1 MSSGPPDI
9 ILGYRAAGLDM
20 RTIRWSSRR
29 DYFSFPL
36 SLSQCS
42 PFASKRDKFNW
53 GSLHMPT
60 TAGET
65 TRMPRLCQLKK
76 TALLLAVYGVR
87 SAQADDP
94 IRILYPDEKGL
105 EFHYLDRIDV
115 SYESN
120 FTAPYL
126 YIWCGQ
132 GSAKQKQMDRPDG
145 GNATTEITLKFEAD
159 QDLANDCWFNLRI
172 HDLADSSPLG
182 ANSPAFT
189 YLHASRQGGPV
200 S

>member
-1 MSSGPPDI
+1 
-9 ILGYRAAGLDM
+9 
-20 RTIRWSSRR
+20 
-29 DYFSFPL
+29 
-36 SLSQCS
+36 
-42 PFASKRDKFNW
+42 
-53 GSLHMPT
+53 MPT
-60 TAGET
+60 TAGKT
-65 TRMPRLCQLKK
+65 TRMPRLCQLTTTT
-76 TALLLAVYGVR
+76 TALLLAVCGVR
-87 SAQADDP
+87 SALADDP
-94 IRILYPDEKGL
+94 IRFLYPDEKGL

-132 GSAKQKQMDRPDG
+132 GNAKQKQMDRPDG

-159 QDLANDCWFNLRI
+159 QDLDNDCWFNLRI
-172 HDLADSSPLG
+172 HDLSDSSPLG